1 MKRIAILTSGGD
13 APGMNAAIRAIVR
26 TAISEGLEVSGVIR
40 GFEGLIDG
48 QLLSLEMS
56 SVSGILNRGGTIL
69 KSARSDRFKT
79 KDGQREAV
87 EHLRQYGIDGLIT
100 IGGSGTSRGAHD
112 LAAEW
117 DFSVINCPSTID
129 NDVAGTDFTI
139 GFYTAVTTALDSID
153 RIRDT
158 ATAYDRVFIVEV
170 MGRDAGHLAL
180 YSGVAGG
187 AEYILTPE
195 IPYKLED
202 ICASLQRS
210 KARGK
215 SSNIIVLAEGAGEAP
230 DLAAKIHA
238 MIGFETRYLVIGHLQ
253 RGGPPNAFD
262 RILASRL
269 GSEAVKLL
277 LSGETDKMVGIEKG
291 ELTIHP
297 IPYSWENKK
306 PIDMSMYQL
315 AQILAK

>member
-26 TAISEGLEVSGVIR
+26 TAISEGLEVSGVMR

-48 QLLSLEMS
+48 QLMSLEMS

-79 KDGQREAV
+79 KDGQRVAV

-100 IGGSGTSRGAHD
+100 IGGSGTSHGAHD
-112 LAAEW
+112 LAADW
-117 DFSVINCPSTID
+117 DFPVINCPSTID

-180 YSGVAGG
+180 FSGVAGG
-187 AEYILTPE
+187 AEYILIPE
-195 IPYKLED
+195 IPYTLED
-202 ICASLQRS
+202 ICTSLQKS

-215 SSNIIVLAEGAGEAP
+215 TSNIIVLAEGAGDAP

-269 GSEAVKLL
+269 GSEAVKML

-291 ELTIHP
+291 EISLHP

-315 AQILAK
+315 SQVLSK